1 MRIVIAA
8 GIFPPDIG
16 GPATYAAALADY
28 LSARGHTVAVI
39 CYGTERQD
47 AVDTPYTVHRVP
59 RGMVLI
65 TYGKYLV
72 ALWKLALRA
81 DCIYAQGP
89 VAGGIQSFLVSRLLA
104 RPYAVKVTG
113 DYAWEQAVVRYKST
127 VSIDAFQRTSQGIP
141 LSIRVIRLLQRWVV
155 RHADQVVV
163 PSTYLR
169 TMVLGWCAPEKNVA
183 VIFNAVSSVP
193 MAHANEGSRRGINEP
208 LVLSVGRLVPWKGF
222 SELIKLWPRVLSRLQ
237 AKLIIVGDGPQR
249 SQLETIIEKMHLQS
263 SCLLVGRKAADELAN
278 YYPAADL
285 FVLNSGY
292 EGFAHTILEAQA
304 HGVVVAAS
312 LAGGNPEIVEHGVSG
327 LLFSYNAADEI
338 VDCIT
343 DLLQHRDKAG
353 RLAAAALR
361 NLKRF
366 DPKLVFGQTMELL
379 QRCAAKRG

>member
-28 LSARGHTVAVI
+28 LSVRGHTVAVI
-39 CYGTERQD
+39 CYGAERHD
-47 AVDTPYTVHRVP
+47 DVDTPYTVHRVP
-59 RGMVLI
+59 RGRVFI

-127 VSIDAFQRTSQGIP
+127 VSIDAFQRTSKGIP

-163 PSTYLR
+163 PSAYLR
-169 TMVLGWCAPEKNVA
+169 TMVLGWRAPEKSVA
-183 VIFNAVSSVP
+183 VIFNAVP
-193 MAHANEGSRRGINEP
+193 MAHAHEGSRPGINGP

-249 SQLETIIEKMHLQS
+249 SLLETIIEKMHLQS
-263 SCLLVGRKAADELAN
+263 SCLLVGRKAARELAH
-278 YYPAADL
+278 YYSAADL

-292 EGFAHTILEAQA
+292 EGFSHTVLEAQA

-312 LAGGNPEIVEHGVSG
+312 RAGGNPEIVEHGVSG

-366 DPKLVFGQTMELL
+366 DPKLVFGKTLELL
-379 QRCAAKRG
+379 QRFAAKRG